1 MDLHSKDK
9 QMHRVKRTDLWLPG
23 VKEGGWRRGGLG
35 VWGEQ
40 METLISREWINN
52 KVYCIAQGP
61 IFNIL

>member
-1 MDLHSKDK
+1 
-9 QMHRVKRTDLWLPG
+9 MHRVKRTDLWLPG